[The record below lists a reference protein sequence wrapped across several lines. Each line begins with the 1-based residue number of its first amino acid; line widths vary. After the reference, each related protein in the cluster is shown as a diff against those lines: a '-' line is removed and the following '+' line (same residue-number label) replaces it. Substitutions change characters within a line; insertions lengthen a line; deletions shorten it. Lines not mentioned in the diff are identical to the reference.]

1 MNLVHGVAAT
11 WGIYARAIRGGWK
24 AIVVPGKSA
33 RIRRVVAAMAVE
45 SSRGA
50 GYGGGAFHG
59 NREVRPS
66 ILYSGD
72 EAGDPVRIDARITA
86 AFGGH
91 RAHPRMVGVRGIV
104 DVGPA
109 YR

>member
-1 MNLVHGVAAT
+1 
-11 WGIYARAIRGGWK
+11 
-24 AIVVPGKSA
+24 
-33 RIRRVVAAMAVE
+33 MAVE

-86 AFGGH
+86 AFGGQ
-91 RAHPRMVGVRGIV
+91 RAHPRMADGRGIV

-109 YR
+109 RHTHKKTMADSSGG